1 MKYIVAIDWKS
12 RYRKGF
18 SFINL
23 ESKGKI
29 EAMIEAPAAACK
41 YGASLEYNALEN
53 KDGKSPMDME
63 GMRGIFCL
71 RLLKQNKS
79 EEKAR
84 IAKDCGVTYIPP
96 YHKWREDEE
105 DVNQIWYL

>member
-1 MKYIVAIDWKS
+1 MNYIVAIDWKA

-29 EAMIEAPAAACK
+29 EAMIEAPAVACK

-53 KDGKSPMDME
+53 KSGKSPGDME

-79 EEKAR
+79 EEKAW
-84 IAKDCGVTYIPP
+84 IARDCGVTYIPP

-105 DVNQIWYL
+105 DFNQLWYL